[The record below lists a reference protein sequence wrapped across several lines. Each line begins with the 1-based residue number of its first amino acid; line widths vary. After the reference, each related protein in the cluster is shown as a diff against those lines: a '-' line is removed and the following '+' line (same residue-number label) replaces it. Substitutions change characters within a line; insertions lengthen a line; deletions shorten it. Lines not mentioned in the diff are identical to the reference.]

1 MTGSRFHPRK
11 ATRSQLKA
19 RVALDGPSGAG
30 KTFTAIEWGTVLQGD
45 GRTLV
50 IDTEHGSAE
59 WYSDRWDYD
68 VITWAPPY
76 DPVDLAATILEA
88 ADTYEVLVVDSLSH
102 FWEGEGGT
110 LDIVDAAAQRAQ
122 GNSFAGWKVGTPAL
136 RHLMDTILQA
146 KTHVIATMRSK
157 MEYVL
162 EEDSRGKKV
171 PRKVGLAPVMRQGI
185 EYEFTLIGELDL
197 EHRLVVSKSRC
208 SALADVVVQPGQA
221 ATAAATFLAWL
232 SDGEDTI
239 SEDEAAEIAA
249 ALNEMGAD
257 ARRAWL
263 QRFGV
268 KPSDLVASRLG
279 EARTFIEDTTAFLT
293 AAGPP
298 MVDTEPTEE
307 SGQDAEAN
315 REAVLG

>member
-1 MTGSRFHPRK
+1 MSRFYPRK

-30 KTFTAIEWGTVLQGD
+30 KTFTAIEWGSVLQGD

-76 DPVDLAATILEA
+76 DPGELATTIREA
-88 ADTYEVLVVDSLSH
+88 GDTYDVIVVDSLSH

-110 LDIVDAAAQRAQ
+110 LDIVDAAAQRSQ

-146 KTHVIATMRSK
+146 KCHVIATMRSK

-162 EEDSRGKKV
+162 EKDERTGKNV
-171 PRKVGLAPVMRQGI
+171 PRKVGMAPVMRQGV

-197 EHRLVVSKSRC
+197 EHRLVITKSRC
-208 SALADVVVQPGQA
+208 SVLADVVVQPGRA
-221 ATAAATFLAWL
+221 ADAAETFLAWL
-232 SDGEDTI
+232 TEGQAPITPE
-239 SEDEAAEIAA
+239 EAEAIADS
-249 ALNEMGAD
+249 LNDLGAD

-263 QRFGV
+263 SRFGV
-268 KPSDLVASRLG
+268 RPADLPSSRLD
-279 EARTFIEDTTAFLT
+279 EAMQFLDDTSAFLT
-293 AAGPP
+293 ADQFADLPHAKPDGPS
-298 MVDTEPTEE
+298 DGLT
-307 SGQDAEAN
+307 SS
-315 REAVLG
+315 